1 VDYTLPRT
9 EHEEQAFGIPVRL
22 SLFFV
27 LVHGVDNMFV
37 RFYNAARLLK
47 QALKDRIMG
56 NRLTPRLV
64 LILCAAALALAA
76 CGQDSALFVP
86 KLIERAQDYNGKQI
100 TVDGFYLKGGA
111 DPNLSVLAP
120 VVSTL
125 DNGLNAQPNGDVI
138 WVDGFPEAVLSK
150 LHQPGDAIYGLVR
163 VTGQFEFG
171 GAYGPEGKYKYRLQ
185 FASADSI
192 ESVRRTEVRV
202 GSASPGEGK
211 IALLDLI
218 SDAAKYNGQRITT
231 QGYYFWNGVI
241 FVLAEGISTEQ
252 DGSSPQPIGK
262 TIWMEGF
269 PPEESSKLHVGPNN
283 SFVWGLVEITGDFK
297 SGGNFGKD
305 GKYTEFLQVSSA
317 KAIEDIKK

>member
-1 VDYTLPRT
+1 MTCGLHP
-9 EHEEQAFGIPVRL
+9 Q
-22 SLFFV
+22 
-27 LVHGVDNMFV
+27 GVDNMFT

-47 QALKDRIMG
+47 QALKEHTMAVRIPQ
-56 NRLTPRLV
+56 RFL
-64 LILCAAALALAA
+64 LILFAGMLALAA
-76 CGQDSALFVP
+76 CGQDNTLFVP

-150 LHQPGDAIYGLVR
+150 LHKPGDAIYGLVR
-163 VTGQFEFG
+163 VTGQFEVG

-185 FASADSI
+185 VASAASI
-192 ESVRRTEVRV
+192 ESVRRVEARV
-202 GSASPGEGK
+202 GTASPGEGK
-211 IALLDLI
+211 IALLGLI
-218 SDAAKYNGQRITT
+218 SDAAKYNGQWITT
-231 QGYYFWNGVI
+231 QGYYLWTGVI
-241 FVLAEGISTEQ
+241 FVLADGILTEQ

-269 PPEESSKLHVGPNN
+269 PPEESGKLHVGPNN

>member
-1 VDYTLPRT
+1 MLPRS
-9 EHEEQAFGIPVRL
+9 P
-22 SLFFV
+22 
-27 LVHGVDNMFV
+27 
-37 RFYNAARLLK
+37 K
-47 QALKDRIMG
+47 QRLKDDTMLKRISRG
-56 NRLTPRLV
+56 LV
-64 LILCAAALALAA
+64 VLAWLAGILALAA

-111 DPNLSVLAP
+111 DPNISVLAP

-138 WVDGFPEAVLSK
+138 WVDGFPEAVLGS

-163 VTGQFEFG
+163 VSGQFEAG
-171 GAYGPEGKYKYRLQ
+171 GTYGPAGKYKYRLQ
-185 FASADSI
+185 VASAESI
-192 ESVRRTEVRV
+192 ETVRRTEVRAPTS
-202 GSASPGEGK
+202 GLGDGK

-218 SDAAKYNGQRITT
+218 KDAGQHNGQPVTT
-231 QGYYFWNGVI
+231 QGYYFWNGII

-262 TIWMEGF
+262 SIWMEGF
-269 PPEESSKLHVGPNN
+269 PPDESGKLHVGPNN
-283 SFVWGLVEITGDFK
+283 SYVWGLVEVTGDFK

-317 KAIEDIKK
+317 KALENIKK

>member
-1 VDYTLPRT
+1 MLKRISR
-9 EHEEQAFGIPVRL
+9 G
-22 SLFFV
+22 
-27 LVHGVDNMFV
+27 LVALAWLAGV
-37 RFYNAARLLK
+37 
-47 QALKDRIMG
+47 
-56 NRLTPRLV
+56 
-64 LILCAAALALAA
+64 LALAA

-86 KLIERAQDYNGKQI
+86 KLVERAQDYNGKQI

-138 WVDGFPEAVLSK
+138 WVDGFPEAVLSS

-163 VTGQFEFG
+163 VSGQFEAAG
-171 GAYGPEGKYKYRLQ
+171 TYGPDGKYKYRLQ
-185 FASADSI
+185 VASAESI
-192 ESVRRTEVRV
+192 ETVRRTEVRAPTS
-202 GSASPGEGK
+202 GLGDGK
-211 IALLDLI
+211 IALPDLI
-218 SDAAKYNGQRITT
+218 KDAGQHNGQQVTT
-231 QGYYFWNGVI
+231 QGYYFWNGII

-262 TIWMEGF
+262 SIWMEGF
-269 PPEESSKLHVGPNN
+269 PPDESGKLHVGPN
-283 SFVWGLVEITGDFK
+283 SSYVWGLVEVTGDFK

-317 KAIEDIKK
+317 KALENIKK